1 MGPVTT
7 NPWLIALIN
16 MTIVFGVLLALGI
29 LMNLLQV
36 IDPTKKKVAKPA
48 VAPTPAAAPAA
59 APVAAPAAA
68 PVAAAQDDSEIIA
81 VIAAAV
87 AACGVSADQI
97 ACVRRIDAKS
107 AWTVSSR
114 VEAISVRKECF

>member
-16 MTIVFGVLLALGI
+16 MTIVFGVLIALGV

-48 VAPTPAAAPAA
+48 VAPTPA
-59 APVAAPAAA
+59 AAPAAA

-107 AWTVSSR
+107 AWTVSRR